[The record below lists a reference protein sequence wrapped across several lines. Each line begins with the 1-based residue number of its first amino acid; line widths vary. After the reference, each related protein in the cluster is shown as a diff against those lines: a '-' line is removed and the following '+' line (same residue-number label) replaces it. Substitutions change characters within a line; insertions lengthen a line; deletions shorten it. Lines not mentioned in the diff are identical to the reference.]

1 MVLLH
6 KQFYLQLLVLH
17 KLYLEELEKSFAE
30 KKVELTQL
38 IQKYPLTSVAVAAG
52 IGFLIGK
59 IFSQKR

>member
-1 MVLLH
+1 MENDVNLVQKLREEH
-6 KQFYLQLLVLH
+6 KSN
-17 KLYLEELEKSFAE
+17 LEELEKSFAE